1 MFDPKKVIGRD
12 LDRRDLHLVDWDG
25 DGVCDIVWTDPANQN
40 RPHVWR
46 NRYKETGNF
55 DWQYE
60 PNPAPDLW
68 CPEQR
73 GLGFFDRPV
82 HLADISGN
90 RRADY
95 LCVEKDG
102 RAWGFVQSDVG
113 IWEHIDQFKFSEE
126 KDRANLYWADVN
138 GDGRADMIHT
148 NKFNG
153 DGTVWLNKGSKDVGG
168 SRFEWEPLGARFAG
182 AAAGACTYY
191 PDLDGNGRADM
202 HVITHSLD
210 NTAKTWFSRCGR
222 PNKVGNDG
230 IVSDPHLPVSP
241 DGTDEDPDGGKDLEW
256 SDYFPEDDEEGLD
269 YDFEG
274 CHSKY
279 GHINFIPDTVD
290 RRCAV
295 TYLLETLLVMLESDI
310 RNYTE
315 ILDDSYDKKFNT
327 YSKAV
332 VEGAPQFVHE
342 FRMNNGTDYFN
353 CIAAGP
359 VEFCS
364 YCYKKYGPFSGFK
377 ECRYCTTDI
386 NAQGYINVTEPC
398 PPDTSL
404 NGLGTPKGMSYW
416 WSFKNGALED
426 QFYKDLEAET
436 GVPRELTQVA
446 LYWKKKVTQACL
458 PIEDCKKS
466 GVDFNVPIMSYG
478 YGVDDVVNPKDI
490 ITSYL
495 GELTHLR
502 TGLRDAI
509 AMQRMAALRSWV
521 GSDMVDVVSVP
532 VLMIRQAVES
542 MAQVI
547 DIAEEIEAAKRKEQI
562 LFFISAFLFLIPI
575 GGQAI
580 GTIARLANIGR
591 FISLAGGV
599 VMAGFDIYSVVEDPA
614 SALFVIFGYTLGAG
628 ALKDS
633 VRVNKAAAVK
643 RGVKDDDM
651 RKLGDIMGLG
661 MRKIDTILRTC
672 K

>member
-1 MFDPKKVIGRD
+1 MRVWKNSGAGATKIKADGNRYCNMLGHENGMMDYVWILSKGDMRIFENQGKTSVEDDGPNFWGPDYVMFDPKKAIWRD

-25 DGVCDIVWTDPANQN
+25 DGVCDIVWMDPANQN
-40 RPHVWR
+40 RPRVWR

-60 PNPAPDLW
+60 SNPAPDLW

-90 RRADY
+90 KRADY

-102 RAWGFVQSDVG
+102 RTWGFVQSDVG
-113 IWEHIDQFKFSEE
+113 TWEHIDQFKFSEE

-153 DGTVWLNKGSKDVGG
+153 DGTVWLNKGRKDVGG

-222 PNKVGNDG
+222 PNKVGDDG

-269 YDFEG
+269 YDFEDAAQ
-274 CHSKY
+274 K
-279 GHINFIPDTVD
+279 
-290 RRCAV
+290 
-295 TYLLETLLVMLESDI
+295 TLLLMLESDI

-342 FRMNNGTDYFN
+342 FRMNNGTDYDDLRKAGGYHGPWDTKN
-353 CIAAGP
+353 RHYSADVQVEHQPAMWRPHLISSVPSHDRGSRRAAFGDL
-359 VEFCS
+359 VVIQ
-364 YCYKKYGPFSGFK
+364 PFFVPPQIQ
-377 ECRYCTTDI
+377 YTDR
-386 NAQGYINVTEPC
+386 P
-398 PPDTSL
+398 
-404 NGLGTPKGMSYW
+404 GTPREDRGSRMGRKGEW
-416 WSFKNGALED
+416 KGQPQTHEEGR
-426 QFYKDLEAET
+426 DL
-436 GVPRELTQVA
+436 
-446 LYWKKKVTQACL
+446 
-458 PIEDCKKS
+458 S
-466 GVDFNVPIMSYG
+466 GP
-478 YGVDDVVNPKDI
+478 
-490 ITSYL
+490 TSPHP
-495 GELTHLR
+495 GPQIQGR
-502 TGLRDAI
+502 
-509 AMQRMAALRSWV
+509 
-521 GSDMVDVVSVP
+521 
-532 VLMIRQAVES
+532 LM
-542 MAQVI
+542 
-547 DIAEEIEAAKRKEQI
+547 
-562 LFFISAFLFLIPI
+562 
-575 GGQAI
+575 
-580 GTIARLANIGR
+580 
-591 FISLAGGV
+591 
-599 VMAGFDIYSVVEDPA
+599 
-614 SALFVIFGYTLGAG
+614 
-628 ALKDS
+628 
-633 VRVNKAAAVK
+633 
-643 RGVKDDDM
+643 
-651 RKLGDIMGLG
+651 
-661 MRKIDTILRTC
+661 
-672 K
+672 